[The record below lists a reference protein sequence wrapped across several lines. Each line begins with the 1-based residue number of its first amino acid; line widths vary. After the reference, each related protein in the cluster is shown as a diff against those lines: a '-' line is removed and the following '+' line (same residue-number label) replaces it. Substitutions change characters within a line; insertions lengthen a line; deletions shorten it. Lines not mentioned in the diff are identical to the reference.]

1 MTLRKRT
8 PKADQ
13 LGSIS
18 LFNGCSAKDLQTL
31 AGITTELSVR
41 AGRVLCREGEMGHEF
56 FVIVDGEASVDLN
69 GKTVD
74 TVGPGGFFGEMA
86 LLDGGAR
93 VATVTAAT
101 EMDLLVLSRKEFLA
115 LLDMTAIST
124 TMLKSLGARLRRADD
139 AIRPGAIGI

>member
-18 LFNGCSAKDLQTL
+18 LFNGCSHKDLQTL
-31 AGITTELSVR
+31 AGITTELSVQS
-41 AGRVLCREGEMGHEF
+41 GRVLCREGEMGHEF
-56 FVIVDGEASVDLN
+56 FVIIDGEASVDLN

-74 TVGPGGFFGEMA
+74 TLGPGGFFGEMA

-101 EMDLLVLSRKEFLA
+101 DMDLLVLSRKEFLA
-115 LLDMTAIST
+115 LLDITAIST